1 MLHVLLQ
8 RRHEL
13 EKTRNAWAV
22 ACKNQNDFEIEYEDY
37 DIPSASEDS
46 GSSGDSVSDGWAD
59 HSSEDKDDDEDEEDE
74 DQCEDT
80 SKSSAAKNVQRK
92 RPRCRCPLKGSKAEV
107 IDIPRHLREVHD
119 WRKDN
124 AKNATAR
131 YGVRKSFEQKPEK
144 KESDSSHGNKE
155 IH

>member
-22 ACKNQNDFEIEYEDY
+22 ACKNRNDFEIEYEDY

-46 GSSGDSVSDGWAD
+46 GSSGDSVSDGWED

-80 SKSSAAKNVQRK
+80 SKSSAAKNVRRK
-92 RPRCRCPLKGSKAEV
+92 RPRCRCPLKG
-107 IDIPRHLREVHD
+107 
-119 WRKDN
+119 RKC
-124 AKNATAR
+124 TAR
-131 YGVRKSFEQKPEK
+131 LKVNQNTRSPSLSENLKRMSFLFW
-144 KESDSSHGNKE
+144 
-155 IH
+155 IL